1 MNARRRFLFGLG
13 RMPDSPSERARRALS
28 SLSPLRTSS
37 RDTAGFMVSRP
48 EDLLRLATV
57 ARDTG
62 LPVIWARGPWAEV
75 QPGLLFD
82 YAPDYP
88 SAAAI
93 RGLLGRGACAGWETG
108 SLGQHPLQAAQ
119 VLLPDGSLEWWGE
132 FGGNSDR
139 PLASPRAGQRIA
151 RGFELAYA
159 PPAESSVLRLDALV
173 PQSGVANLAR
183 LLIGSGGVLGVPL
196 VLECSPGGLAEL
208 ASVAG
213 GPAEHWPNFGETD
226 RELLRA
232 FDLHPLLSI

>member
-13 RMPDSPSERARRALS
+13 RMPDSPSERARRALT
-28 SLSPLRTSS
+28 SLAPLRTAS
-37 RDTAGFMVSRP
+37 REAAGFMVNRP

-62 LPVIWARGPWAEV
+62 LPVIWAQGPWAEA

-93 RGLLGRGACAGWETG
+93 RGLLGRAACAGWEPG

-132 FGGNSDR
+132 FGGRSNR

-151 RGFELAYA
+151 RAFELASA
-159 PPAESSVLRLDALV
+159 QPSGSVLRLDALL
-173 PQSGVANLAR
+173 PRSGVANLAR

-208 ASVAG
+208 ASVAS
-213 GPAEHWPNFGETD
+213 GPAEHWPRFGDTD
-226 RELLRA
+226 RQLLRA
-232 FDLHPLLSI
+232 FDLHPLLST